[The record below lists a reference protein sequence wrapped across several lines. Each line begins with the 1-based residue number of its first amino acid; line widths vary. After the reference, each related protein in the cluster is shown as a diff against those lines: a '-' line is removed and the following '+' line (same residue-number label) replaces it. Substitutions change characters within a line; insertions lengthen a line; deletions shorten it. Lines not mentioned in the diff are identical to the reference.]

1 MKKIIFIIIALL
13 AAGSL
18 LIINKGNLMSKENLM
33 DNTNTYTVIAPNGM
47 EIPFDKKTNLMIPNN
62 DNYNKPRTNKEY
74 LEIQSKYLLEAR
86 SILDSSPYKNYKPL
100 YYNPKPNSLG
110 QTDYLSFKPWLD
122 ISYKPSSTKIS
133 PWTKSEKAYY
143 ESLKDKRDRYIYLVK
158 RSNLKCTMID
168 IPEDA
173 IGRVD
178 SNGKLTKPEYA
189 EIYDEVNAHKG
200 TLKSELFAAEW
211 NICAGVLGDMGGF
224 VGGVGLGYAGF
235 KARAYQSMFLSA
247 QLGQDGAL
255 EALADMF
262 EYSTYLVGL
271 NKNLQMAEEFR
282 KLAKN
287 PPLDEYGMMPYI
299 DEIVGSYFVMD
310 FNRGGVAAMPDN
322 SLYKD
327 LRELVEDEGK
337 LLDPRD
343 IDANETTREEF
354 VSYVKKELPNF
365 QDKYEV
371 PGFPQEMEE
380 RDISLFIDSTLLEA
394 KIMSLTPPEGYPNAP
409 YYNTPEE
416 LTRLYEAG
424 KLDKKLNPLTPVMYR
439 DSFPEDLRQKI
450 LSYAKEHNIKD

>member
-1 MKKIIFIIIALL
+1 MKKIIFITL
-13 AAGSL
+13 AILAVAVVAVIS
-18 LIINKGNLMSKENLM
+18 KGKLQDKGNLM

-47 EIPFDKKTNLMIPNN
+47 EIPFDKKTNLIVAEKNPNMQLAP
-62 DNYNKPRTNKEY
+62 DLAAKVV
-74 LEIQSKYLLEAR
+74 LDSR

-110 QTDYLSFKPWLD
+110 QTDYLAFKPWLD
-122 ISYKPSSTKIS
+122 ISYKSSSNKLS

-168 IPEDA
+168 IPDDA

-178 SNGKLTKPEYA
+178 SNGKLTKPEYT
-189 EIYDEVNAHKG
+189 EIYDEVDRNKN
-200 TLKSELFAAEW
+200 TLKSELFIGEW
-211 NICAGVLGDMGGF
+211 GICAGVLGDSES
-224 VGGVGLGYAGF
+224 LGNGNEGGF
-235 KARAYQSMFLSA
+235 KAREFQAVFLAA
-247 QLGQDGAL
+247 QLGVV
-255 EALADMF
+255 EALHVLADCF
-262 EYSTYLVGL
+262 KYYTYTVGV
-271 NKNLQMAEEFR
+271 NKNLDTYEKIL
-282 KLAKN
+282 KLYKN
-287 PPLDEYGMMPYI
+287 PPLDEYGMIPYL
-299 DEIVGSYFVMD
+299 DEIVGNYFVMD
-310 FNRGGVAAMPDN
+310 FNRDGIINNADG
-322 SLYKD
+322 SLHKR
-327 LRELVEDEGK
+327 LRKLVEDKGE

-343 IDANETTREEF
+343 LDANETTRNEF
-354 VSYVKKELPNF
+354 VNYIKSNMSEFQEEYGKGAFPNRWSEK
-365 QDKYEV
+365 DL
-371 PGFPQEMEE
+371 
-380 RDISLFIDSTLLEA
+380 SLYIDSALLEA

>member
-13 AAGSL
+13 VAGSL
-18 LIINKGNLMSKENLM
+18 LIINKEKLQDKGNLM

-47 EIPFDKKTNLMIPNN
+47 EIPFDKKTNLSVSPLDYGSDTIGV
-62 DNYNKPRTNKEY
+62 KEHS
-74 LEIQSKYLLEAR
+74 QMLLQAR

-110 QTDYLSFKPWLD
+110 QTDYLAFKPWLD
-122 ISYKPSSTKIS
+122 ISYKSSSNKLS

-168 IPEDA
+168 IPDDA

-178 SNGKLTKPEYA
+178 SNGKLTKPEYT
-189 EIYDEVNAHKG
+189 EIYDEVDRNKN
-200 TLKSELFAAEW
+200 TLKSRLFSGEW
-211 NICAGVLGDMGGF
+211 RICAGILGDRRSF
-224 VGGVGLGYAGF
+224 SSATVLNNSGF
-235 KARAYQSMFLSA
+235 KTRARQAVFLAA
-247 QLGQDGAL
+247 QLGEVDAL
-255 EALADMF
+255 KVLARYFSSSSYISGSNKDLQTKIKF
-262 EYSTYLVGL
+262 E
-271 NKNLQMAEEFR
+271 NLF
-282 KLAKN
+282 KN
-287 PPLDEYGMMPYI
+287 PPLDEYGMMPYL

-310 FNRGGVAAMPDN
+310 FNRDGVAFDPEGTTH
-322 SLYKD
+322 KF

-343 IDANETTREEF
+343 LDANETTREEF
-354 VSYVKKELPNF
+354 MSYLKAEMPHFTTRFDKK
-365 QDKYEV
+365 
-371 PGFPQEMEE
+371 GFPNKMTD
-380 RDISLFIDSTLLEA
+380 RDIDLYIDSTLLEA

>member
-13 AAGSL
+13 VAGSL

-33 DNTNTYTVIAPNGM
+33 DNTYTVIAHNGR
-47 EIPFDKKTNLMIPNN
+47 EVKFDKKTNLIVSENEIKGQTHN
-62 DNYNKPRTNKEY
+62 D
-74 LEIQSKYLLEAR
+74 LLSKLVLDSR

-100 YYNPKPNSLG
+100 YYNPKPNSLS
-110 QTDYLSFKPWLD
+110 QTDYMSFKPWLD
-122 ISYKPSSTKIS
+122 ISYKPSSNKIA
-133 PWTKSEKAYY
+133 PWTKTEKAYY

-168 IPEDA
+168 IPDDA

-189 EIYDEVNAHKG
+189 EIYDEVNSHKG

-255 EALADMF
+255 EALADLF

-287 PPLDEYGMMPYI
+287 PPLDEYGMMPYL

-310 FNRGGVAAMPDN
+310 FNRNGVAAMPDN

-327 LRELVEDEGK
+327 LRELVEDKGK

-343 IDANETTREEF
+343 LDANETTREEF

-365 QDKYEV
+365 QDKYEI

>member
-13 AAGSL
+13 VAGLL
-18 LIINKGNLMSKENLM
+18 LIINKGNLMSKENLV

-47 EIPFDKKTNLMIPNN
+47 EIPFDKKTNLIIPNN
-62 DNYNKPRTNKEY
+62 DNYKKPRTNKEY

-86 SILDSSPYKNYKPL
+86 SILDSSLYKNYKPL

-122 ISYKPSSTKIS
+122 ISYKPSSTKIA
-133 PWTKSEKAYY
+133 PWTKTEKAYY

-168 IPEDA
+168 IPDDA

-262 EYSTYLVGL
+262 QYSTYLVGL

-287 PPLDEYGMMPYI
+287 PPLDEYGMIPYL
-299 DEIVGSYFVMD
+299 DEIVGNYFVMD
-310 FNRGGVAAMPDN
+310 FNRGLALDTDGRVMR
-322 SLYKD
+322 YFRK
-327 LRELVEDEGK
+327 LVEDEGK

-343 IDANETTREEF
+343 LDANETTREEF
-354 VSYVKKELPNF
+354 MTKMKDVLKDEMLPF
-365 QDKYEV
+365 DVAE
-371 PGFPQEMEE
+371 PDDQEYRQVILN
-380 RDISLFIDSTLLEA
+380 RDINILEA
-394 KIMSLTPPEGYPNAP
+394 KILALTPPDGYPNAP

>member
-13 AAGSL
+13 AVGSL
-18 LIINKGNLMSKENLM
+18 LIINKGNLM
-33 DNTNTYTVIAPNGM
+33 DNTNTYTVIAHNGR
-47 EIPFDKKTNLMIPNN
+47 EVKFDKKTNLIVSENEIKGQTNN
-62 DNYNKPRTNKEY
+62 D
-74 LEIQSKYLLEAR
+74 LLSKLVLDSRA
-86 SILDSSPYKNYKPL
+86 ILDSSPYKNYKPL

-122 ISYKPSSTKIS
+122 ISYKPSSNKIA
-133 PWTKSEKAYY
+133 PWTKTEKAYY

-168 IPEDA
+168 IPDDA

-189 EIYDEVNAHKG
+189 EIYDEVDRNKN
-200 TLKSELFAAEW
+200 TLKSRLFSGEW
-211 NICAGVLGDMGGF
+211 RICAGILGDRRSF
-224 VGGVGLGYAGF
+224 SSATVLNNSGF
-235 KARAYQSMFLSA
+235 KTRARQAVFLAA
-247 QLGQDGAL
+247 QLGEVDAL
-255 EALADMF
+255 KVLARYFSSSSYISGSNKDLQTKIKF
-262 EYSTYLVGL
+262 E
-271 NKNLQMAEEFR
+271 NLS
-282 KLAKN
+282 KN
-287 PPLDEYGMMPYI
+287 PPLDEYGMMPYL
-299 DEIVGSYFVMD
+299 DEIVGNYFVMD

-327 LRELVEDEGK
+327 LRELVEDKGK

-354 VSYVKKELPNF
+354 VNYVKSELPKF
-365 QDKYEV
+365 QDRLEL

>member
-13 AAGSL
+13 VATAVVVIS
-18 LIINKGNLMSKENLM
+18 KGKLQDKGNLM

-62 DNYNKPRTNKEY
+62 DNYKKPRTNKEY

-86 SILDSSPYKNYKPL
+86 SILDSSFYKNYKPL

-122 ISYKPSSTKIS
+122 ISYKPSSNKLS

-189 EIYDEVNAHKG
+189 EIYDEVNSHKG

-255 EALADMF
+255 EALADLF

-287 PPLDEYGMMPYI
+287 PPLDEYGMMPYL

-310 FNRGGVAAMPDN
+310 FNRGLALDTDGRVMR
-322 SLYKD
+322 YFRK
-327 LRELVEDEGK
+327 LVEDEGK

-343 IDANETTREEF
+343 LDANETTREEF
-354 VSYVKKELPNF
+354 MTKMKDVLKDEMLPF
-365 QDKYEV
+365 DVAE
-371 PGFPQEMEE
+371 PDDQEYRQVILN
-380 RDISLFIDSTLLEA
+380 RDINILEA

-439 DSFPEDLRQKI
+439 DSFPEDLRAKI

>member
-13 AAGSL
+13 VAGSL
-18 LIINKGNLMSKENLM
+18 LIINKEKLQDKGNLM

-47 EIPFDKKTNLMIPNN
+47 EIPFDKKTNLSVSPLDYGSDTIGV
-62 DNYNKPRTNKEY
+62 KEHS
-74 LEIQSKYLLEAR
+74 QMLLQAR

-122 ISYKPSSTKIS
+122 ISYKPSSNKIA
-133 PWTKSEKAYY
+133 PWTKTEKAYY

-168 IPEDA
+168 IPDDA

-178 SNGKLTKPEYA
+178 SDGKLTKPEYA
-189 EIYDEVNAHKG
+189 EIYDEVDRNKN
-200 TLKSELFAAEW
+200 TLKSELFIGEW
-211 NICAGVLGDMGGF
+211 NLCAGVLGNPSAFGTGGS
-224 VGGVGLGYAGF
+224 AGF
-235 KARAYQSMFLSA
+235 KARDFQKAFLAA
-247 QLGQDGAL
+247 QLGVV
-255 EALADMF
+255 EALNYLADSF
-262 EYSTYLVGL
+262 KYYTYGMGV
-271 NKNLQMAEEFR
+271 NKNLDTYEKIL
-282 KLAKN
+282 KLYKN
-287 PPLDEYGMMPYI
+287 PPLDEYGMIPYL
-299 DEIVGSYFVMD
+299 DEIVGNYFVMD

-327 LRELVEDEGK
+327 LREMVEKKGK

-343 IDANETTREEF
+343 LDANETTREEF
-354 VSYVKKELPNF
+354 VNYVKSELPKF
-365 QDKYEV
+365 QDRLEL

>member
-1 MKKIIFIIIALL
+1 MKKIIFIIIAIL
-13 AAGSL
+13 AVTAVVVIS
-18 LIINKGNLMSKENLM
+18 KGKLQDKGNLM

-62 DNYNKPRTNKEY
+62 DNYKKPRTNKEY

-122 ISYKPSSTKIS
+122 ISYKASSTKLS

-178 SNGKLTKPEYA
+178 SSGKLTKPEYA

-211 NICAGVLGDMGGF
+211 NICAGVLGSTVGF
-224 VGGVGLGYAGF
+224 SGGVGLGYAGF

-247 QLGQDGAL
+247 QLGQEGAL

-282 KLAKN
+282 RLAKN
-287 PPLDEYGMMPYI
+287 PPLDEYGMMPYL

-310 FNRGGVAAMPDN
+310 FNRGLALDTDGRVMR
-322 SLYKD
+322 YFRK
-327 LRELVEDEGK
+327 LVEDEGK

-343 IDANETTREEF
+343 LDANETTREEF
-354 VSYVKKELPNF
+354 MTKMKDVIKDEMLPF
-365 QDKYEV
+365 DVAE
-371 PGFPQEMEE
+371 PDDQEYRQVILN
-380 RDISLFIDSTLLEA
+380 RDINLLEA
-394 KIMSLTPPEGYPNAP
+394 KILALTPPEGYPNAP